1 MRDYLL
7 RAAQNNALWCDAVCS
22 AQGAP
27 GEFRK
32 SLWLNRFGTPP
43 NYPDVVTLAPVEAAG
58 EQIEAITSLVGS
70 PRGAGW
76 AVKDSFRSLD
86 LHPLGFVVLF
96 DAEWILRQPAAG
108 DAQESPTGLPWG
120 TVRSEADLLL
130 WKRAWAGEAI
140 TTETAQIFAA
150 SLISHANVN
159 FLFAPADGIPLCGG
173 ILNKGAGV
181 VGLSNV
187 FHAGVDPEVAWRG
200 LLCEAA
206 RRFPG
211 LPIVGY
217 EAEKELTVARRIG
230 FQSAGPLRIWCK
242 S

>member
-1 MRDYLL
+1 MRNYLL

-32 SLWLNRFGTPP
+32 ALWFTRAGAPP
-43 NYPDVVTLAPVEAAG
+43 FYPDVVTLAPVEAAA
-58 EQIEAITSLVGS
+58 EQMEAIASLVGS
-70 PRGAGW
+70 PRAAGW

-86 LHPLGFVVLF
+86 LRPLGFAVLF
-96 DAEWILRQPAAG
+96 EAEWILRLPAAD
-108 DAQESPTGLPWG
+108 DAQESTTGPPWRM
-120 TVRSEADLLL
+120 VRSEADLLL
-130 WKRAWAGEAI
+130 WNRAWAGEA
-140 TTETAQIFAA
+140 TTIEASHIFAA
-150 SLISHANVN
+150 SLISQANVN

-173 ILNKGAGV
+173 VLNEGAGV

-187 FHAGVDPEVAWRG
+187 FHAGVDPEIAWRG
-200 LLCEAA
+200 LLREAA

-217 EAEKELTVARRIG
+217 EAEKELTVARRVG

>member
-1 MRDYLL
+1 
-7 RAAQNNALWCDAVCS
+7 V
-22 AQGAP
+22 
-27 GEFRK
+27 
-32 SLWLNRFGTPP
+32 
-43 NYPDVVTLAPVEAAG
+43 
-58 EQIEAITSLVGS
+58 EQIETITSLVGS

-86 LHPLGFVVLF
+86 LRPLGFTVLF
-96 DAEWILRQPAAG
+96 DAEWILRQPTAG
-108 DAQESPTGLPWG
+108 DAQESPTGLPWR

-130 WKRAWAGEAI
+130 WRRAWAGEA
-140 TTETAQIFAA
+140 TTVETSQIFAV
-150 SLISHANVN
+150 SLISHTNVN

-187 FHAGVDPEVAWRG
+187 FCAEVDPEIAWRG
-200 LLCEAA
+200 LLREAA

-211 LPIVGY
+211 LPVVGY
-217 EAEKELTVARRIG
+217 EAEKELTVTRRVG

>member
-1 MRDYLL
+1 MRNHLL
-7 RAAQNNALWCDAVCS
+7 RAARNNALWCDAVCS

-32 SLWLNRFGTPP
+32 ALWLNRFGTPP
-43 NYPDVVTLAPVEAAG
+43 YYPDVVTLAPGEAAA
-58 EQIEAITSLVGS
+58 EQMEVITSLVGS
-70 PRGAGW
+70 SRSAGW
-76 AVKDSFRSLD
+76 AIKDSFRVLD
-86 LHPLGFVVLF
+86 LRPLGFTVLF
-96 DAEWILRQPAAG
+96 DAEWILRLPAAEG
-108 DAQESPTGLPWG
+108 AQESTTGLPWG

-130 WKRAWAGEAI
+130 WNRAWAGEAATI
-140 TTETAQIFAA
+140 EASQIFAA
-150 SLISHANVN
+150 SLISHTNVS

-187 FHAGVDPEVAWRG
+187 FHAEVDPEIAWRG
-200 LLCEAA
+200 LLREAA

-211 LPIVGY
+211 LPVVGY
-217 EAEKELTVARRIG
+217 ETGKELTVVRRVG

-242 S
+242 A